1 MARRS
6 KVSGLPTEVLDDLNS
21 QLVQR
26 GFSGYEELAAW
37 LKSLGFDIS
46 KSALHRHGSELEA
59 EFAEAMAD
67 ARRTRAL
74 ARAARESGDGE
85 DGALLEAASEIIQDK
100 LIRASMQ
107 LKNADG
113 DPADT
118 AKTLS
123 LISRAFSD
131 LGRFEIQRQK
141 WATEVREKVN
151 AKLVSMEQQAVGGG
165 KAGFDLATLKRV
177 REEIYGIM

>member
-1 MARRS
+1 MAPRS
-6 KVSGLPTEVLDDLNS
+6 KVSLLPAEIQDDLNA
-21 QLVQR
+21 QLIQR
-26 GFSGYEELAAW
+26 GFHGYEELSSW
-37 LKSLGFDIS
+37 LKSLGYDIS

-59 EFAEAMAD
+59 EFDEAMAD

-74 ARAARESGDGE
+74 AKAAKQSGEENDGS
-85 DGALLEAASEIIQDK
+85 LLEAASEIIQDR

-107 LKNADG
+107 LKNSNDN
-113 DPADT
+113 PADT

-141 WATEVREKVN
+141 WQAELR
-151 AKLVSMEQQAVGGG
+151 AKAVVAADAVEAIAKKGGLS
-165 KAGFDLATLKRV
+165 ADAMDQIR
-177 REEIYGIM
+177 RGILGIAA

>member
-6 KVSGLPTEVLDDLNS
+6 KVDSLPPAVLDDLNS
-21 QLVQR
+21 QLISR
-26 GFSGYEELAAW
+26 GFNGYEELAAW
-37 LKSLGFDIS
+37 LKSMGFDIS
-46 KSALHRHGSELEA
+46 KSALHRHGSALEA
-59 EFAEAMAD
+59 EFDDAMAD

-74 ARAARESGDGE
+74 AKAARQSNDENDGS
-85 DGALLEAASEIIQDK
+85 LLEAASEIIQDK
-100 LIRASMQ
+100 LLRASMQ

-141 WATEVREKVN
+141 WATEMREKIS
-151 AKLVSMEQQAVGGG
+151 AKLAALEQQA
-165 KAGFDLATLKRV
+165 AGDGSALATLQRV
-177 REEIYGIM
+177 RQEFYGII